1 MVLLVAVNPK
11 NKELIPAH
19 GNWVCNQ
26 GKLLLALEKDPAL
39 EVLID
44 GDLPGALHVNELIN
58 VIKKKY
64 PEAKVSL
71 ICSEKEKIINKAPS
85 FIPYLAISLG
95 TGLLVLLLFFLM
107 SKDLNGNSLFMK
119 NLFISVG
126 IALTVNLGAMYAL
139 QKGGEESSGQ
149 K

>member
-1 MVLLVAVNPK
+1 MLVAVNKK
-11 NKELIPAH
+11 NQELIPTD
-19 GNWVCNQ
+19 GNYVCDQ
-26 GKLLLALEKDPAL
+26 GKLLLALERDPTL

-44 GDLPGALHVNELIN
+44 EELPGVLHINELIN

-71 ICSEKEKIINKAPS
+71 IYSEKEKIINKAPS

-119 NLFISVG
+119 NLFISMG
-126 IALTVNLGAMYAL
+126 IVLPVNFGAIYAL
-139 QKGGEESSGQ
+139 QKGGEERSEQ
-149 K
+149 R

>member
-26 GKLLLALEKDPAL
+26 GKLLLALERDPTL

-44 GDLPGALHVNELIN
+44 EELPGVLHINELIN

-71 ICSEKEKIINKAPS
+71 IYSEKEKIINKAPS

-126 IALTVNLGAMYAL
+126 IALTINLGAIYAL

-149 K
+149 R

>member
-1 MVLLVAVNPK
+1 LLVAVNK
-11 NKELIPAH
+11 ENTELIPAN
-19 GNWVCNQ
+19 GNWVCSQ
-26 GKLLLALEKDPAL
+26 GKLLLALEKDPTL
-39 EVLID
+39 EVFID
-44 GDLPGALHVNELIN
+44 KELPGALHINELIN

-71 ICSEKEKIINKAPS
+71 IYSEKEKIINKAPS

-119 NLFISVG
+119 NLFISIG
-126 IALTVNLGAMYAL
+126 IAMTINFGAIYAL
-139 QKGGEESSGQ
+139 QKGGGEQSEQ
-149 K
+149 R

>member
-1 MVLLVAVNPK
+1 MLVAVNKK
-11 NKELIPAH
+11 NQELIPTD
-19 GNWVCNQ
+19 GNYVCDQ
-26 GKLLLALEKDPAL
+26 GKLLLALERDPTL

-44 GDLPGALHVNELIN
+44 EELPGVLHINELIN

-71 ICSEKEKIINKAPS
+71 IYSEKEKIINKAPS
-85 FIPYLAISLG
+85 FTPYLAISLG

-119 NLFISVG
+119 NLFISMG
-126 IALTVNLGAMYAL
+126 IVLPVNFGAIYTL
-139 QKGGEESSGQ
+139 QKGGEERSEQ
-149 K
+149 R

>member
-26 GKLLLALEKDPAL
+26 GKLLLALERDPTL

-44 GDLPGALHVNELIN
+44 EELPGVLHVNELIN

-71 ICSEKEKIINKAPS
+71 IYSEKEKIINKAPS
-85 FIPYLAISLG
+85 FTPYLAISLG

-149 K
+149 R

>member
-1 MVLLVAVNPK
+1 MLVAVNKK
-11 NKELIPAH
+11 NQELIPTN
-19 GNWVCNQ
+19 GNYVCDQ
-26 GKLLLALEKDPAL
+26 GKLLLALERDPTL

-44 GDLPGALHVNELIN
+44 EELPGVLHINELIN

-71 ICSEKEKIINKAPS
+71 IYSEKEKIINKAPS

-139 QKGGEESSGQ
+139 QKGGEERSEQ
-149 K
+149 R